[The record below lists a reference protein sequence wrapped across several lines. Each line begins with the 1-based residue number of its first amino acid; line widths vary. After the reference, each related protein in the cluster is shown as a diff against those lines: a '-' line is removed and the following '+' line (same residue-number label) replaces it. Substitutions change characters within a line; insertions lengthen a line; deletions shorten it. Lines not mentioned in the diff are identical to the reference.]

1 MRLLV
6 MQVMVYDQ
14 SKGLAPTTLA
24 AILLFTLLLTACSI
38 LPGSNKISPTSSPDV
53 FNSPTPSPV
62 GSAENPLVLGF
73 VNPQND
79 PAIVAAGNA
88 VRDNLAAFSL
98 LSTRAIFYPDYKALI
113 DDIATGKAH
122 VIWLPPATYIHA
134 HDRGLATIS
143 LLSNHFGVYS
153 YGTRFLANQASG
165 FSLGFDPVSGTN
177 RSTTE
182 QSLAQLKDKRPCWV
196 GLDSL
201 SGYYVPLGLLN
212 ENKIPVLPGAFLQN
226 HPAVVRA
233 LYIRGICD
241 FGVTFSHLGD
251 PRTASSVLSDLTDS
265 LDQIPVIYQS
275 DAIIPNLG
283 LAYSYNVPIEFRK
296 LLDEFFLSSMKN
308 EQDRQT
314 LSNALDYEIQDVQKI
329 DDSVYDRL
337 RELLKASGADNQIPG
352 WLVKYPKEFSIAQIY
367 CYVSYYLTHPANA
380 GGFYPWYSTVD
391 HRFLL

>member
-6 MQVMVYDQ
+6 KQIMVFFQ
-14 SKGLAPTTLA
+14 SKGQASSTFA
-24 AILLFTLLLTACSI
+24 AILLFTLSLTACSI
-38 LPGSNKISPTSSPDV
+38 LPGSNKITPTSSPDV
-53 FNSPTPSPV
+53 FNSPTPSPI
-62 GSAENPLVLGF
+62 GSAENPLILGF

-79 PAIVAAGNA
+79 PSIVAAGNK
-88 VRDNLAAFSL
+88 VRDDLAAFSL
-98 LSTRAIFYPDYKALI
+98 LSTKAIFYPDYKTLMNDLA
-113 DDIATGKAH
+113 AGKAH

-165 FSLGFDPVSGTN
+165 FSQGFDPVSGTN

-265 LDQIPVIYQS
+265 LDQIPIIYQT

-283 LAYSYNVPIEFRK
+283 LAYSYNVPMDFRK
-296 LLDEFFLSSMKN
+296 LLDEYYISSIKN
-308 EQDRQT
+308 DQDRQT
-314 LSNALDYEIQDVQKI
+314 LTNALNYEIQDVQKV

-337 RELLKASGADNQIPG
+337 RELLKASGADNQSLVG
-352 WLVKYPKEFSIAQIY
+352 W
-367 CYVSYYLTHPANA
+367 
-380 GGFYPWYSTVD
+380 
-391 HRFLL
+391 